1 MTIAT
6 PSTVETVRSAARALV
21 RRLGF
26 LGDDLAESGLPAS
39 AVHALIEIGAAQ
51 QLTAKDL
58 RGLLGLEKSSVSRM
72 LRKLVEAGLLEER
85 PDDEDA
91 RAKQISLTPS
101 GAAKLAQID
110 AFARRQVE
118 TALARLT
125 PTQGVTV
132 TQGLQLYAEALSPA
146 PENPRSSSSLLPL
159 AEISNGYRPGLIG
172 RCSDMHARYYARTV
186 GFGREFEAIVATGL
200 SEFCTRIEHPDN
212 EIWTAIAD
220 ETIVGTIAIDGEDLN
235 RPAETDLDTD
245 HRSNAVSGTGIDNGI
260 GNGGRIAH
268 LRWFIVDDDQRGS
281 GLGRRLLSAA
291 LAFVDARDFAETHLW
306 TFRGLDAAR
315 ALYEAHGF
323 ALADEY
329 QGRQWGSA
337 VMEQKFVRRQM
348 APGAGGGGRTR
359 TAEAEGF

>member
-39 AVHALIEIGAAQ
+39 AVHAMIEIGAAQ
-51 QLTAKDL
+51 RQARRLTAKDL
-58 RGLLGLEKSSVSRM
+58 CGLLSLEKSSVSRM
-72 LRKLVEAGLLEER
+72 LRKLVEAGLLQEQ

-110 AFARRQVE
+110 AFARIQVE

-132 TQGLQLYAEALSPA
+132 TQGLQLYAEALSPE
-146 PENPRSSSSLLPL
+146 PDNPLSSSSPFPL
-159 AEISNGYRPGLIG
+159 AEIANGYRPGLIG

-220 ETIVGTIAIDGEDLN
+220 EKIVGTIAIDGEDLN
-235 RPAETDLDTD
+235 RHASPSHIPGE
-245 HRSNAVSGTGIDNGI
+245 VTGHAP
-260 GNGGRIAH
+260 RIAH
-268 LRWFIVDDDQRGS
+268 LRWFIVDDGQRGS
-281 GLGRRLLSAA
+281 GLGRCLLSAA

-323 ALADEY
+323 VLADETP
-329 QGRQWGSA
+329 GRQWGSE
-337 VMEQKFVRRQM
+337 VMEQKFVRGKQT
-348 APGAGGGGRTR
+348 AVGAGGGGRTR